1 MSKAKFKVKS
11 YGTKKQAD
19 NALLEQ
25 LKQFPE
31 GSKPIMCECEKC
43 GGIGFAQDETLL
55 DQSGYL
61 KDMQCPC
68 GGRIKKVF

>member
-1 MSKAKFKVKS
+1 MSKAKFKAKS

-43 GGIGFAQDETLL
+43 GGIGFA
-55 DQSGYL
+55 
-61 KDMQCPC
+61 
-68 GGRIKKVF
+68 